1 MLKNKKG
8 FTLVE
13 ILATVTIL
21 GILMGAAIFAVSG
34 IIENG
39 KEEHYNTAEDNLAMA
54 GQSYA
59 QQNRAALPKAIG
71 QKTKIPLSML
81 KDKNYIG
88 EIKDYSDNNCDPEK
102 SYVQIYK
109 YSQTEYSYSAYLECP
124 GYNSEEKVDAR
135 TPEITATVTSPN
147 DNPKLNINIKGN
159 DKLMSYSYII
169 YRGSN
174 EVKNTGNVTVAS
186 KAEVTKTESLAAY
199 TPAKVKIVIVAT
211 NIYGNTAT
219 KTLTSDLKDTKAPV
233 CIIDVADGE
242 TTATKSWINNG
253 TRKITVGC
261 DDGDGS
267 GCKRETYTKT
277 FKTSTDVGTI
287 TISDESGNTTDCRV
301 AVRIDKETPK
311 ITVKAYK
318 RTSAGGKTG
327 DAVKSTT
334 LAAATSLSES
344 KTLDLST
351 LHSSGWINK
360 ANYEHGV
367 YLDIEV
373 EDGYT
378 LQNYKERINPG
389 NLKTSTTNDSDMT
402 TILVNETPT
411 TKKVNKYQ
419 AITIDGYRTMAVIA
433 TDKAGNTAR
442 VNIKIPLDR
451 ILPVCSSNN
460 APAANDWTINNRT
473 ITQYCSDT
481 LSECVRASYA
491 IAYSTTTTTSSVTI
505 ADKAGNTNTCNYNV
519 YVDKTKPTTPTAGAI
534 GAVSGS
540 SSSASIKTAASGS
553 TDSHSGLS
561 GYRYLVKND
570 SATPAKTAV
579 TATSLAFTRACGKSY
594 YAWAVAVDNVGNI
607 SDVKYLGTTS
617 DGANSYSGWT
627 TCSASCGGG
636 TQTRTN
642 TCALVTTG
650 LSQSCNTQGCCDS
663 TTTTWDSYGGCS
675 ASCGGGTK
683 YRTGYLYSTYNGQY
697 CGTTT
702 GSASCNT
709 HGCCDSTY
717 AGGWSGYGGCSA
729 SCGGGTKSQY
739 RYHYSSYNSGWCW
752 TEYDYAS
759 CNTQGCCDS
768 TWGGGWGGWGGCSA
782 SCGGGTQY
790 RYQERY
796 SSYNN
801 GWCWTESASQSC
813 NTHSCCT
820 ITAHNGTLCWTFA
833 SNNMGGGANYNNGKL
848 SICKD
853 AAGTNCAPG
862 DGKTVDYAC
871 GRLSVY
877 GYNYFKYCP

>member
-21 GILMGAAIFAVSG
+21 GILMGVAIFAVSG

-71 QKTKIPLSML
+71 QKTIIPLSIL

-124 GYNSEEKVDAR
+124 GYNSEEKVDER
-135 TPEITATVTSPN
+135 TPEITANITSPN
-147 DNPKLNINIKGN
+147 DNPKLKINIKGN

-174 EVKNTGNVTVAS
+174 EVKNTGNVTVSS
-186 KAEVTKTESLAAY
+186 KSEINKTESLAAY
-199 TPAKVKIVIVAT
+199 TPSKIKIVIVAT

-242 TTATKSWINNG
+242 TTATKSWINTG
-253 TRKITVGC
+253 SRKITVGC

-311 ITVKAYK
+311 IVVKAYK
-318 RTSAGGKTG
+318 R
-327 DAVKSTT
+327 KSTGEKQGDVLKKVT
-334 LAAATSLSES
+334 LESDTAKTKTAA
-344 KTLDLST
+344 LDLGS
-351 LHSSGWINK
+351 LHTSGWLNK
-360 ANYEHGV
+360 EDYENGV
-367 YLDIEV
+367 YLAIEV
-373 EDGYT
+373 EDAYT
-378 LQNYKERINPG
+378 LNKYQERINAG
-389 NLKTSTTNDSDMT
+389 NLKTSTTNDSDLT
-402 TILVNETPT
+402 TMLVDDSPS
-411 TKKVNKYQ
+411 TKTINKYQ

-433 TDKAGNTAR
+433 TDKAGNTSR
-442 VNIKIPLDR
+442 VNINIPLDR

-460 APAANDWTINNRT
+460 APAENDWTINNRT
-473 ITQYCSDT
+473 ITQYCSDA
-481 LSECVRASYA
+481 LSECVQSSYETS
-491 IAYSTTTTTSSVTI
+491 YSTTTTTSSVTI
-505 ADKAGNTNTCNYNV
+505 ADKAGNTQSCGYNV
-519 YVDKTKPTTPTAGAI
+519 YVDKTNPSTPTGGAI
-534 GAVSGS
+534 GTVSGS
-540 SSSASIKTAASGS
+540 NASASIATAASGS
-553 TDSHSGLS
+553 SDSHSGLS

-579 TATSLAFTRACGKSY
+579 TATSLAFTRECGKSY

-607 SDVKYLGTTS
+607 SDVKSLGSTS
-617 DGANSYSGWT
+617 DGANSYSGWGS
-627 TCSASCGGG
+627 CSASCGGG

-642 TCALVTTG
+642 TCALVTAD

-663 TTTTWDSYGGCS
+663 TEDYNCDSTWTWSGCT
-675 ASCGGGTK
+675 ASCGSSGTK
-683 YRTGYLYSTYNGQY
+683 YEYRYCDTKSTYNGQH
-697 CGTTT
+697 CATDVKRT
-702 GSASCNT
+702 
-709 HGCCDSTY
+709 
-717 AGGWSGYGGCSA
+717 
-729 SCGGGTKSQY
+729 
-739 RYHYSSYNSGWCW
+739 RNSG
-752 TEYDYAS
+752 TA
-759 CNTQGCCDS
+759 CNRVDCCSS
-768 TWGGGWGGWGGCSA
+768 TTDFDCGSWSWSTCTLT
-782 SCGGGTQY
+782 CGGGTQY
-790 RYQERY
+790 QSRTCKTKSNYNGGTCSNSVTRYQ
-796 SSYNN
+796 
-801 GWCWTESASQSC
+801 SQNTAC

-820 ITAHNGTLCWTFA
+820 ISNWNNTYCWDYGSGRGVA
-833 SNNMGGGANYNNGKL
+833 YNSGKL
-848 SICKD
+848 YLCTNSSATTCVNTKGTD
-853 AAGTNCAPG
+853 ACNNIPN
-862 DGKTVDYAC
+862 K
-871 GRLSVY
+871 
-877 GYNYFKYCP
+877 YNTYKYCP